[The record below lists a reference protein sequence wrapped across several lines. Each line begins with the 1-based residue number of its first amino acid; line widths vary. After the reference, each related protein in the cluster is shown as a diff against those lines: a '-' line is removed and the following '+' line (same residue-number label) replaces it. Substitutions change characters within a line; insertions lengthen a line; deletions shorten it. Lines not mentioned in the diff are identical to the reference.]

1 MISGTSHVESPLH
14 ETDAVVCD
22 ARRVGGDRRSI
33 CLPDLKSQGSMPS
46 KSFTSSLPPLETA
59 FPSHPF
65 HSSCS
70 KWTIQ
75 IPGWIRIFRPAFH
88 KGGGLE
94 ISEPPHSRPERRK
107 RSHDVLKLDGAER
120 NSDSLLWSSNRKTL
134 PAHSGGE

>member
-1 MISGTSHVESPLH
+1 MWRGPSTKWMLWFVTHAELGVTEDLTTMGIY
-14 ETDAVVCD
+14 
-22 ARRVGGDRRSI
+22 
-33 CLPDLKSQGSMPS
+33 LPDLKSQGSMQS
-46 KSFTSSLPPLETA
+46 KSFTSSLSPLETA

-94 ISEPPHSRPERRK
+94 ISEPPRSLSERRK
-107 RSHDVLKLDGAER
+107 RSHDALKLDGAER

-134 PAHSGGE
+134 PVHSGGE